1 MLFFADICY
10 LKISCVKS
18 MHYIQDFAR
27 VRYTGTCLACLF
39 AADLQV
45 SSLTR
50 ICPNSASLRSGQIQ
64 EKTTVKEI
72 VPRFSYCKAKP
83 WQLFCFR
90 SHYKNLAECRRAAP
104 EFAKFVPSDPLNKYL
119 HWTGQL
125 PAIFFLRCCCF

>member
-1 MLFFADICY
+1 MTKF
-10 LKISCVKS
+10 
-18 MHYIQDFAR
+18 
-27 VRYTGTCLACLF
+27 TGTCLACLF

-90 SHYKNLAECRRAAP
+90 SHSKNLAERSCEAV
-104 EFAKFVPSDPLNKYL
+104 EFAKFVPSDLQASTFTDKVSKT
-119 HWTGQL
+119 TGET
-125 PAIFFLRCCCF
+125 PVA